1 MSCQKNIQK
10 IQEPPWSHNF
20 QVKIKSHSRL
30 YFQGGCSVINNTE
43 CRLCDTA
50 GSGIRPYTLVKP
62 NGLVTEERIFFLWKE
77 EKKLLLVEGYRGSQ
91 GRRGQLALDGDS

>member
-1 MSCQKNIQK
+1 M
-10 IQEPPWSHNF
+10 
-20 QVKIKSHSRL
+20 
-30 YFQGGCSVINNTE
+30 
-43 CRLCDTA
+43 CDTA